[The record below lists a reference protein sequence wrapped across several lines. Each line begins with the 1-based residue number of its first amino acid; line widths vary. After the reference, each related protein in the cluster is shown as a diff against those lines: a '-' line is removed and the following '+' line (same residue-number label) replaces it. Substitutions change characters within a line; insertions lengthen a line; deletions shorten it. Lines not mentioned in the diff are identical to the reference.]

1 MPTSGAPSTYQY
13 RKHSKSFTGCWT
25 CRGRKVKC
33 DERRPKCS
41 QCTQKGLVCGGYD
54 VRLQWI
60 TPETGDGSEATNPQL
75 MPVPSSHRS
84 RITMGPPLPA
94 LSLEKIDNIILT
106 LDSFNPEDL
115 TATEKDND
123 RSRFLK
129 CFGVFGAADDHSSVS
144 LLMQSTSSAQ
154 PTSNNIDVTPSP
166 NHSSSLTENAQFSP
180 PQDIDISLPLTTFHD
195 NHILDGSDPYF
206 DDISIDQVDL
216 GWLFDTQN
224 ANSLSQDLNIQYKTN
239 GIFGSPSWHEPF
251 EPIPRSPPV
260 SNGISRQERF
270 LMYHYTS
277 KIVNLFVV
285 LENVKSPWQTIH
297 IPRALQ
303 SAGELVVMGYSPP
316 SKNALRNA
324 LLSISAFALSNEHK
338 NQGRFED
345 GQKWAGVATGF
356 RGIAIKHLKEAVQT
370 GFFNGSRPRYKE
382 CLATM
387 LSMISINVMS
397 GDTETCAMHLDGAY
411 RLINQARSWK
421 KKYSSKAQA
430 LHRIYFFLRTVY
442 ESTRMIP
449 ATAQSSNSD
458 SPMLDWGTSAEAISG
473 VLPEDGPTS
482 AGRSPSDQSTNDMCT
497 YAHIYGVPHSLLIL
511 LNRAV
516 EVVRM
521 VMEEREQTRVRGLS
535 SDLAAKCDEMELSI
549 VEWISDPINDPASPG
564 RVTPTNSIIMEHM
577 TRAFHN
583 AIIIYFAQHV
593 RLLKHQYLQPF
604 ITKVIDSIETIER
617 IKAEAHI
624 FAAPLYWPVFIAASE
639 AFEPA
644 LQERFQKWYRD
655 VEIYGIGC
663 IRTGTQVLSDV
674 WDKGPCPGAT
684 LTSIWRMVLERRGDI
699 LLLS

>member
-1 MPTSGAPSTYQY
+1 MGEWWLALQSPIESHVTDIDS
-13 RKHSKSFTGCWT
+13 RHVTG
-25 CRGRKVKC
+25 
-33 DERRPKCS
+33 P
-41 QCTQKGLVCGGYD
+41 
-54 VRLQWI
+54 
-60 TPETGDGSEATNPQL
+60 A
-75 MPVPSSHRS
+75 
-84 RITMGPPLPA
+84 LPA
-94 LSLEKIDNIILT
+94 LSLEKIDNILLK

-115 TATEKDND
+115 RNTEKESDQ
-123 RSRFLK
+123 SRFLK
-129 CFGVFGAADDHSSVS
+129 CFGVFGAVDDYSSVS
-144 LLMQSTSSAQ
+144 LVVPSTSSA
-154 PTSNNIDVTPSP
+154 PLTSTDVDVTPSP
-166 NHSSSLTENAQFSP
+166 NHSSDLDTLPTTDNAQFSP
-180 PQDIDISLPLTTFHD
+180 PHDIDNSLSLTTFND
-195 NHILDGSDPYF
+195 NHLLDGSDPHF
-206 DDISIDQVDL
+206 DDISLGQVDL
-216 GWLFDTQN
+216 GWLFDVH
-224 ANSLSQDLNIQYKTN
+224 NSDSLPQDLNLQCKTD

-260 SNGISRQERF
+260 SNGISQQERF

-338 NQGRFED
+338 NQGRIDD
-345 GQKWAGVATGF
+345 GQKWASVATGF
-356 RGIAIKHLKEAVQT
+356 RGIAIKHLKEAVET

-442 ESTRMIP
+442 ESTRMGST
-449 ATAQSSNSD
+449 AAQSSSAD

-473 VLPEDGPTS
+473 VLPEDGSTV
-482 AGRSPSDQSTNDMCT
+482 GRLPSDQYANDMCT
-497 YAHIYGVPHSLLIL
+497 YAHIYGVPHSLLVL

-521 VMEEREQTRVRGLS
+521 VMEERERTGVRGLS
-535 SDLAAKCDEMELSI
+535 SDLVPKCDEMELSI
-549 VEWISDPINDPASPG
+549 VEWLADPIHDPASPG
-564 RVTPTNSIIMEHM
+564 KVTPTNSIIMEHM

-604 ITKVIDSIETIER
+604 IIKVIDSIEIIER

-624 FAAPLYWPVFIAASE
+624 FAAPLYWPAFIAASE
-639 AFEPA
+639 AFEPV
-644 LQERFQKWYRD
+644 LRERFEKWYRD

-674 WDKGPCPGAT
+674 WEQGPCPGAT
-684 LTSIWRMVLERRGDI
+684 LTSIWRMVLQRRGDI